1 MIHEA
6 TLSPD
11 QGEFI
16 NHEDFRVVF
25 NKNLVGL
32 DWNYAQCCSHRRSK
46 AASRPVQSRRRL
58 QPHLRGQRGVRKIGE
73 LRQVQGVIGISRGR
87 KNPKCHK
94 FAAVPFLRPLPV

>member
-1 MIHEA
+1 MTHRLGELSRLPVIHEA

-16 NHEDFRVVF
+16 DHEGFTAVF

-46 AASRPVQSRRRL
+46 AAPRPVQSRRRL
-58 QPHLRGQRGVRKIGE
+58 HPHLLGQRGLNG
-73 LRQVQGVIGISRGR
+73 
-87 KNPKCHK
+87 
-94 FAAVPFLRPLPV
+94 LRPLPEA